1 MLLSDISICTNA
13 LIKIGAN
20 SISSFED
27 GTAEAE
33 VSFNLY
39 PIVKNGLLSAYPW
52 SFATCTKDLA
62 RCSEEPIADYKY
74 SYQLPSDFLRVISAG
89 MGNSSRGIE
98 YKIVGNKLYTNHS
111 SVVLKYIYSPREEDL
126 PPYFIESLIAKLA
139 SEFCIPITESTSRA
153 EMLKKLSDELFQK
166 ARVLD
171 SQQDTPDKFED
182 FSLVEIRL

>member
-1 MLLSDISICTNA
+1 MILSDISICTNA
-13 LIKIGAN
+13 LIKIGAS

-52 SFATCTKDLA
+52 NFATCTKDLA
-62 RCSEEPIADYKY
+62 KCSENPISDYKY
-74 SYQLPSDFLRVISAG
+74 SYQLPPDFLRVISAG
-89 MGNSSRGIE
+89 EGSSSKGIE
-98 YKIVGNKLYTNHS
+98 YKIIGKKLYTNHP
-111 SVVLKYIYSPREEDL
+111 SVILRYIYSPKEEDL
-126 PPYFIESLIAKLA
+126 PPYFIEGLIAKLA

-153 EMLKKLSDELFQK
+153 ELLKKQSDEFFQR

-171 SQQDTPDKFED
+171 SQQDTPEKFED